1 MGSEVNVVKSGAVL
15 RDHIKYDINQHEIE
29 GEVKF
34 DWLTDVGAESEEW
47 FNSIEEAERDVRDF
61 IG

>member
-15 RDHIKYDINQHEIE
+15 RDPIKYDINQHEIE

-34 DWLTDVGAESEEW
+34 DWTVGYSD
-47 FNSIEEAERDVRDF
+47 SD
-61 IG
+61 